1 MLDLDQETLTELK
14 KILTTHVPK
23 IKVLAYGSR
32 VKGRSHSGSDLDLV
46 LIHPENKCIDISQLY
61 ALRQALEESN
71 IPILVDVLDWARIP
85 DSFKEKIKKNMLSYI
100 EN

>member
-14 KILTTHVPK
+14 KILTAHVPK

-32 VKGRSHSGSDLDLV
+32 VKGTSHAGSDLDLA
-46 LIHPENKCIDISQLY
+46 LIHPEGKPIDTHILY
-61 ALRQALEESN
+61 TLRNALEESN

-85 DSFKEKIKKNMLSYI
+85 EPFKKEISAANVKLN
-100 EN
+100 